1 LSAGAAGEGGR
12 HEDEDEGVEEGE
24 EGRKKKRKA
33 GKNKPL
39 RTSSVGKE
47 ARTASRKG

>member
-24 EGRKKKRKA
+24 EGRKKKKA
-33 GKNKPL
+33 GKNEPP

-47 ARTASRKG
+47 ARATSGEG